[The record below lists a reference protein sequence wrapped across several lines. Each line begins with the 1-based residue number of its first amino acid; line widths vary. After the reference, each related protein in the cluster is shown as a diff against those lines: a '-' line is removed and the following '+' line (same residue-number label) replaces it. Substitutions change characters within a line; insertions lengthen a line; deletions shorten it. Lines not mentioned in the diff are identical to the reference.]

1 MKAEH
6 VRKVALM
13 LAPLYIPVNPS
24 LWKMMSQ
31 ELNKIESLSDIG
43 QAYEWAYEN
52 GIVTIGPESLVKKFM
67 EVSK

>member
-24 LWKMMSQ
+24 LWKMMNE
-31 ELNKIESLSDIG
+31 ELNELENLSDIG
-43 QAYEWAYEN
+43 QAYQWAYGN
-52 GIVTIGPESLVKKFM
+52 GIVTIDPESLVKKFM
-67 EVSK
+67 EASK